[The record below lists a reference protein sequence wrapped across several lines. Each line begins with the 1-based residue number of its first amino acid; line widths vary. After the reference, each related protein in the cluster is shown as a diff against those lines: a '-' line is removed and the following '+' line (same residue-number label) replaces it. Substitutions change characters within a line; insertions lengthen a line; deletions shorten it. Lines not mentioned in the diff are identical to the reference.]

1 MLIQTVDLCRTY
13 NLGKTARPH
22 YSPDG
27 TEHNGEEPRLP
38 KKSAGSVAALRNVD
52 ISIEEGEFAALVG
65 ASGSGKSTLMNILGF
80 LDLPDSGSYY
90 FDGKDVSQMSDR
102 ELSRIRNRRIGFVFQ
117 SFNLIAG
124 LTAAE
129 NVALPLE
136 YRGIPRKERFRRA
149 YEALAAV
156 GLSHRTEHK
165 PFELSGGQQQRVAIA
180 RALAAEPQLILAD
193 EPCGN
198 LDSKAGGE
206 IMRLLCG
213 LNRSGKTLVLI
224 THDENAAKLS
234 DRIIRIKDGRILTR

>member
-1 MLIQTVDLCRTY
+1 MLIQTVNMCRTY
-13 NLGKTARPH
+13 
-22 YSPDG
+22 
-27 TEHNGEEPRLP
+27 
-38 KKSAGSVAALRNVD
+38 KKSGSEVAALSD
-52 ISIEEGEFAALVG
+52 INICVEEGEFAVLVG

-80 LDLPDSGSYY
+80 LDLPDSGSYL
-90 FDGKDVSQMSDR
+90 FDGTDVCGMSDR
-102 ELSRIRNRRIGFVFQ
+102 EISRIRNRRIGFVFQ
-117 SFNLIAG
+117 SFNLIPN

-136 YRGIPRKERFRRA
+136 YRGIPRKERLLRA
-149 YEALAAV
+149 RQALELV

-206 IMRLLCG
+206 IMRLLCE

-224 THDENAAKLS
+224 THDENAAKLG
-234 DRIIRIKDGRILTR
+234 DRIIRIKDGRIQRQN